1 MKRVNFDHNATTTLR
16 PQVRT
21 LLAELQAAPL
31 GNPSSVH
38 ASGRAARALL
48 DEARAQAAA
57 ALRVREDEL
66 AFTGGATEALHLAL
80 HGAHRARG
88 GGVVATSVEHHAVL
102 GAVRHL
108 AARGVPTALV
118 PVDRCGRVDPEA
130 VVAATR
136 TVGAGVVA
144 VQLANNELG
153 TVQPIAA
160 VKEALR
166 AAGLQPT
173 LVVDAAQAP
182 GRIPCNP
189 SALEADM
196 AAFSAHKFGGP
207 VGVGL
212 LWVRTGSTL
221 IPLGDGEGQEHGWR
235 PGTEPVASIAAA
247 SLALELAQ
255 AEQPQAAA
263 AMRANCQLLWSQL
276 EASIP
281 GVRLHGPALDAP
293 GRLPNTLNL
302 GVPQTDGRTLV
313 ARLDLEGLEC
323 SAGSACASGSL
334 EPSHVLL
341 ACGFAREA
349 ARAALRLSVG
359 RDTSAEDIHIAVDIL
374 RRTFS
379 SRR

>member
-1 MKRVNFDHNATTTLR
+1 MKRVHLDHNATTTLR
-16 PQVRT
+16 PEARA
-21 LLAELQAAPL
+21 LLASLLDAPL

-48 DEARAQAAA
+48 DDARAQAAA
-57 ALRVREDEL
+57 ALRVREEEL
-66 AFTGGATEALHLAL
+66 AFVGGATEALHLAL

-102 GAVRHL
+102 GATRRL
-108 AARGVPTALV
+108 AASGAPWSLV
-118 PVDRCGRVDPEA
+118 PVDERGRVDPDA
-130 VVAATR
+130 VVAAAKA
-136 TVGAGVVA
+136 VGAGVVA
-144 VQLANNELG
+144 VQFANNELG
-153 TVQPIAA
+153 TVQPLAA
-160 VKEALR
+160 VKAALNT
-166 AAGLQPT
+166 AGLQPT

-182 GRIPCNP
+182 GRIPCDVR
-189 SALEADM
+189 AMGADM

-212 LWVRTGSTL
+212 LWMRAGTPFV
-221 IPLGDGEGQEHGWR
+221 PLGDGEGQEHGWR

-255 AEQPQAAA
+255 AEQPTVAA
-263 AMRANCQLLWSQL
+263 AMKVNCQLLWSQL
-276 EASIP
+276 ESSVP
-281 GVRLHGPALDAP
+281 GLRLHGPRLDDP
-293 GRLPNTLNL
+293 QRLPNTLNIGL
-302 GVPQTDGRTLV
+302 PHVDGRTLV

-349 ARAALRLSVG
+349 ARAALRLSLG
-359 RDTSAEDIHIAVDIL
+359 RDSSAEDIHMAVDIL

-379 SRR
+379 SSR

>member
-1 MKRVNFDHNATTTLR
+1 MKRVNFDHNATTALR
-16 PQVRT
+16 PQVRAR
-21 LLAELQAAPL
+21 LAELQAATL

-118 PVDRCGRVDPEA
+118 PVDQRGRVDPEA

-153 TVQPIAA
+153 TIQPIAA
-160 VKEALR
+160 IRAALR

-182 GRIPCNP
+182 GRIACDPR
-189 SALEADM
+189 ALEADM

-212 LWVRTGSTL
+212 LWVRTGTAFV
-221 IPLGDGEGQEHGWR
+221 PLGDGEGQEHGWR
-235 PGTEPVASIAAA
+235 PGTEPVAGIAAT

-255 AEQPQAAA
+255 EEQPTVAE
-263 AMRANCQLLWSQL
+263 AMKGNCRLLWSQL
-276 EASIP
+276 TANVP
-281 GVRLHGPALDAP
+281 GLRLHGPALDDP
-293 GRLPNTLNL
+293 DRLPNTLNIGAS
-302 GVPQTDGRTLV
+302 GVDGRTLV

-334 EPSHVLL
+334 EPSHVML
-341 ACGFAREA
+341 ACGFAREE
-349 ARAALRLSVG
+349 ARAALRLSLG
-359 RDTSAEDIHIAVDIL
+359 RDTSAEDVHIAVDIL

-379 SRR
+379 SPR